1 MKSSFLSA
9 HQADSAKYVRPTRK
23 EVHKAGCTIFTHCEQ
38 WPQAVTWLRQLIDY
52 NVHPVLVLTGGG
64 DQVKAVS
71 AHNAHTYH
79 IITTHNRLIVPVY
92 LDKVE
97 PYYLLSTIHSGS
109 KMKSHFLRLENDSLA
124 QHSDRDL
131 HEAK

>member
-1 MKSSFLSA
+1 
-9 HQADSAKYVRPTRK
+9 
-23 EVHKAGCTIFTHCEQ
+23 VHNLYA
-38 WPQAVTWLRQLIDY
+38 LRTVAATIDY
-52 NVHPVLVLTGGG
+52 NVYPVLVLTGGG

-79 IITTHNRLIVPVY
+79 IIITHNRLIVPVSISLY

-109 KMKSHFLRLENDSLA
+109 KMNSHFLRLENDSLA